1 MDNREILTRFKNG
14 TLDRQRAV
22 ALLTGTPSPAP
33 AEPRPAPAPGPAAD
47 GLVSA
52 APATGS
58 PTAVGEPATAEPA
71 KAETPVAA
79 VPVPP
84 GPAQP
89 PVSVRVPARR
99 TDTDGAIAVIGIGGR
114 YPQAADLETFWRNQL
129 DGRDTA
135 AAAPDGRESGP
146 AGDRGHFL
154 AGIDEFDPAFF
165 ELTDEEAALI
175 DPQERLFLHTA
186 WQTLETA
193 GCTGARLDALLSA
206 NGRPRSLGVYAAVGS
221 HDYLLLAAGQWTPG
235 RALPADGHGG
245 LPGRLSA
252 LLDLSGP
259 SQCVDAGEASFL
271 VALHQALNA
280 LRVGECAAALVGAA
294 ELRLHPSRQWAGA
307 GEGVGA
313 VLLKPLAAAQ
323 KDGDTVHAVIRSTAV
338 AHAGRSAGGVSDD
351 HEAAGG
357 PPPAEGGTLHEN
369 GRTVRAGVGDA
380 GAATGVAALTR
391 AVLQLR
397 SGTLTGTGGKNGA
410 GSWERPRRADG
421 VELPR
426 RASIVVR
433 GTQGTEAR
441 AVAEEYLPGP
451 GPLPDRDRAD
461 GAEEADGEPQL
472 VLLSA
477 PTPEHLVATARR
489 LADWLTERGRPA
501 HPLPGL
507 AALARELRFGRAAL
521 GCRLAVTARDT
532 ARLATALDDFVQQP
546 RAAADRARQRG
557 SAAELVRTADTR
569 QQTGGPP
576 LLDDLPET
584 RDYLTALWH
593 GHRFEQLT
601 RLWLTGV
608 DVTRVAIPA
617 GPVVPLPTSAVR
629 PRPLWLGRDR
639 AVVSDTAP
647 ERTR

>member
-22 ALLTGTPSPAP
+22 ALLTGTPSAAP
-33 AEPRPAPAPGPAAD
+33 AEPRPGPTAPPAAD
-47 GLVSA
+47 GVLCQ
-52 APATGS
+52 APAPAL
-58 PTAVGEPATAEPA
+58 PTAAGEPAMAEPA
-71 KAETPVAA
+71 SAQAPVAGIPA
-79 VPVPP
+79 PP
-84 GPAQP
+84 EPAQP
-89 PVSVRVPARR
+89 PMTARVPARR

-114 YPQAADLETFWRNQL
+114 YPQAADLETFWQNQL

-135 AAAPDGRESGP
+135 AAAPAGRPCGP

-165 ELTDEEAALI
+165 ALTDEQGALT
-175 DPQERLFLHTA
+175 DPQQRLFLHTA

-193 GCTGARLDALLSA
+193 GCTGARLDALISA
-206 NGRPRSLGVYAAVGS
+206 NGRPRSLGVYAAVAS
-221 HDYLLLAAGQWTPG
+221 HDYLLLAAGQWAPP
-235 RALPADGHGG
+235 RALPANGHGG

-259 SQCVDAGEASFL
+259 SHCVDAGEASFL
-271 VALHQALNA
+271 VALHQAANA
-280 LRVGECAAALVGAA
+280 LRAGECAAALVGAV
-294 ELRLHPSRQWAGA
+294 ELRLHPSRQRPGA
-307 GEGVGA
+307 GEAVGA
-313 VLLKPLAAAQ
+313 VLLKPLAAAH
-323 KDGDTVHAVIRSTAV
+323 KDGDTVHAVIASTAV
-338 AHAGRSAGGVSDD
+338 THAGGNTGHGPHD
-351 HEAAGG
+351 HDRAGG

-369 GRTVRAGVGDA
+369 GQTVRPGVGDA
-380 GAATGVAALTR
+380 GAATGLAALTR

-397 SGTLTGTGGKNGA
+397 SGTLTSTGGTTGA
-410 GSWERPRRADG
+410 GSWKRPRRADG
-421 VELPR
+421 TELPR
-426 RASIVVR
+426 RAQVVVR
-433 GTQGTEAR
+433 GSQGTEAR

-451 GPLPDRDRAD
+451 LPDADRAEAAQESD
-461 GAEEADGEPQL
+461 GQPHL

-477 PTPEHLVATARR
+477 PTPEHLAATARL

-507 AALARELRFGRAAL
+507 GALARELRFGRAAL
-521 GCRLAVTARDT
+521 GCRLAVTAKDT

-546 RAAADRARQRG
+546 QAAADRARQRLP
-557 SAAELVRTADTR
+557 AAELVRTADTR
-569 QQTGGPP
+569 QHTAGPP

-601 RLWLTGV
+601 RLWLAGV

-617 GPVVPLPTSAVR
+617 GPVVALPTSAMR
-629 PRPLWLGRDR
+629 PRPLWLGRNG
-639 AVVSDTAP
+639 AVVSDMAP